1 MRRAWLGVAL
11 ALGLSGCSSV
21 QVAYHQL
28 DWVIPLYV
36 RGYVSLTTDQRQQ
49 LDQGLAELQR
59 WHCSTALPAYADWLR
74 TANAEIQAGGV
85 TAARVEHYISR
96 LQGFWKDLMHR
107 VGQGS
112 ADIAITATD
121 AQVEEFFQRLDRDN
135 AKYRAESVDPPLAE
149 MQQVHAQRMETQLE
163 RWIGELSPAQQRLV
177 SDWGDYFVPI
187 GAERLGARERWQG
200 ELRRLL
206 QQRTDSPGFRQDLN
220 RLLVQPERYWTAGY
234 RQKIETNR
242 TLTANLLAA
251 IGATLTPEQRLHLA
265 QRAGSWAR
273 DFDRL
278 ACTGARSVPVPTGP
292 AGRT

>member
-1 MRRAWLGVAL
+1 MKRAWLGVAL

-28 DWVIPLYV
+28 DWLIPLYV
-36 RGYVSLTTDQRQQ
+36 RGYVSLTADQRQQ
-49 LDQGLAELQR
+49 LDQGLAELQH
-59 WHCSTALPAYADWLR
+59 WHCSSALPAYADWLR

-85 TAARVEHYISR
+85 TAARVDHYISR
-96 LQGFWKDLMHR
+96 FQGFWKELMQR
-107 VGQGS
+107 VGQGT
-112 ADIAITATD
+112 AAIAITATD
-121 AQVEEFFQRLDRDN
+121 TQVEEFFQRLDRDN
-135 AKYRAESVDPPLAE
+135 AKYRTESVDPPLTE
-149 MQQVHAQRMETQLE
+149 LRQEHIRRMETQLE

-177 SDWGDYFVPI
+177 SDWSTDFVPI
-187 GAERLGARERWQG
+187 GAERLGAREHWQG

-206 QQRTDSPGFRQDLN
+206 QQRADTPGFRQDLS
-220 RLLVQPERYWTAGY
+220 RLLAQPERYWTVGY

-242 TLTANLLAA
+242 TRTANLLAA
-251 IGATLTPEQRLHLA
+251 IGATLTPEQRLYLA

-278 ACTGARSVPVPTGP
+278 TCTGERPVP